1 MIRLLFGTWPRRAL
15 TLAVCGVAFIVS
27 LTAALTVGILRLPTA
42 ADAARQI
49 PVFGSVAVSLAEW
62 RHGPLQGTKSD
73 AEEDVETFRDL
84 RPLTADEITD
94 LIQSLKEQRE
104 IYLQKKKETE
114 NENKRLA
121 VYRGELA
128 EERKQIQTIKDQ
140 VGAQWDEIKKAR
152 EALSR
157 EVMELGAVEA
167 KNLKQLAG
175 TYEAMKPDR
184 AALTVKKLD
193 DATATKILYLMRERS
208 TGKILEQLD
217 EETAARLTEAM
228 MLLKRTN

>member
-15 TLAVCGVAFIVS
+15 TLAVCGVAFIAS

-42 ADAARQI
+42 EAAARQI
-49 PVFGSVAVSLAEW
+49 PVFGGMAVSLAEW
-62 RHGPLQGTKSD
+62 RHGPLQ
-73 AEEDVETFRDL
+73 APEAPVEEDVETFRDL

-94 LIQSLKEQRE
+94 LIRSLKEQRE
-104 IYLQKKKETE
+104 IYLQKKKEME

-121 VYRGELA
+121 VYRDELG
-128 EERKQIQTIKDQ
+128 EERNQVQMIKDQ
-140 VGAQWDEIKKAR
+140 VAAQWDEIKKAR
-152 EALSR
+152 EALNR

-167 KNLKQLAG
+167 KNLKQLAS
-175 TYEAMKPDR
+175 TYEGMKPDR

-193 DATATKILYLMRERS
+193 DATATKILFLMRERAA
-208 TGKILEQLD
+208 GKILEQLD

-228 MLLKRTN
+228 MFLKRTN